1 MSTTGNK
8 SQGIALSAHQFC
20 AEQYFLRENELLCP
34 HGNHLVYFRAPKNAF
49 LSIEHGPARVS
60 ARALTMRA
68 AAFIPRQGKTTNQTV
83 NDDSMQKQITIAQLR
98 VGMYLEKLPGSWL
111 SNPFWKTAR
120 LLDSVDEVD
129 LVRKSGIRHAVIN
142 TAKGLDVAPEEAAPP
157 DVVTPA
163 PQPPSPPPRPVPA
176 KSSVE
181 QELKVAAQVIARS
194 KSAVTA
200 MFNDVRMGKAAD
212 LSVTDMV
219 IDDISDSIAR
229 NTTALV
235 SLVRL
240 KNQHDYTYM
249 HSVAVCALMIAL
261 ARQMNLPPEAVRE
274 AGAAG
279 LLHDIGK
286 MAVPSSILNKP
297 GKLSDD
303 EFDTVRQHPQAGY
316 DLLMQAGEVGEI
328 AMDVCLHHHEKM
340 DGSGYPHRLKGEQIS
355 LYARMGA
362 ICDVYDALTSDRAY
376 KQGWPAA
383 ESIKKMASWCDTHF
397 DAQLF
402 RAFVKSVGIYP
413 AGTLVRL
420 SSGRLGVVIEQSETS
435 LLTPRVRVFFSTR
448 SNTHLPP
455 MVIDLGMPG
464 EREQIVKS
472 EDPARWN
479 FIDLNTYWPG

>member
-1 MSTTGNK
+1 
-8 SQGIALSAHQFC
+8 
-20 AEQYFLRENELLCP
+20 
-34 HGNHLVYFRAPKNAF
+34 
-49 LSIEHGPARVS
+49 
-60 ARALTMRA
+60 
-68 AAFIPRQGKTTNQTV
+68 
-83 NDDSMQKQITIAQLR
+83 MQKRINVSQLR
-98 VGMYLEKLPGSWL
+98 PGMYLESLPGSWL
-111 SNPFWKTAR
+111 SNPFWKTSR
-120 LLDSVDEVD
+120 LLDSAEEIDM
-129 LVRKSGIRHAVIN
+129 VRKSGIQYALID
-142 TAKGLDVAPEEAAPP
+142 TAKGLDVAAEDIRIAVVKNAAAPAAIP
-157 DVVTPA
+157 PA
-163 PQPPSPPPRPVPA
+163 PAPAPA
-176 KSSVE
+176 KVAIE

-194 KSAVTA
+194 KAAVTA
-200 MFNDVRMGKAAD
+200 MFNDVRMGRAVD
-212 LSVTDMV
+212 LSVSNMV
-219 IDDISDSIAR
+219 LDDISDSIAR

-261 ARQMNLPPEAVRE
+261 ARQMGLAPEAIRE

-286 MAVPSSILNKP
+286 MAVPSAILNKP
-297 GKLSDD
+297 GKLSDQ

-362 ICDVYDALTSDRAY
+362 ICDVYDAITSDRAY

-383 ESIKKMASWCDTHF
+383 ESIRKMASWCDGHF

-413 AGTLVRL
+413 VGTLVRL

-435 LLTPRVRVFFSTR
+435 LLTPRVRVFFSTK
-448 SNTHLPP
+448 SNTHLAPV
-455 MVIDLGMPG
+455 VIDLGQPG
-464 EREQIVKS
+464 EREQIAKS
-472 EDPARWN
+472 EDPAQWN
-479 FIDLNTYWPG
+479 FINLDRYWTA

>member
-1 MSTTGNK
+1 
-8 SQGIALSAHQFC
+8 
-20 AEQYFLRENELLCP
+20 
-34 HGNHLVYFRAPKNAF
+34 
-49 LSIEHGPARVS
+49 
-60 ARALTMRA
+60 
-68 AAFIPRQGKTTNQTV
+68 
-83 NDDSMQKQITIAQLR
+83 
-98 VGMYLEKLPGSWL
+98 MYLESLPGSWL
-111 SNPFWKTAR
+111 SNPFWKTSR
-120 LLDSVDEVD
+120 LLDSAEEIE
-129 LVRKSGIRHAVIN
+129 LVRNSGIRHAIID
-142 TAKGLDVAPEEAAPP
+142 TAKGHDVAAERTDRPADDDAAPP
-157 DVVTPA
+157 APPA
-163 PQPPSPPPRPVPA
+163 AVGPEPRLAPA
-176 KSSVE
+176 KVTVE
-181 QELKVAAQVIARS
+181 QELQIAAQVIARS
-194 KSAVTA
+194 KAAVTA
-200 MFNDVRMGKAAD
+200 MFNDVRMGRAVD
-212 LSVTDMV
+212 LAVSEMV
-219 IDDISDSIAR
+219 IDDISESIAR

-261 ARQMNLPPEAVRE
+261 ARQLKLSPVEIRE

-286 MAVPSSILNKP
+286 MAVPSAILNKP

-303 EFDTVRQHPQAGY
+303 EFTAVKQHPQAGH
-316 DLLMQAGEVGEI
+316 DLLQQAGEVGEI

-362 ICDVYDALTSDRAY
+362 ICDVYDAVTSDRAY

-383 ESIKKMASWCDTHF
+383 ESIKKMASWCDSHF

-413 AGTLVRL
+413 AGSLVRL

-435 LLTPRVRVFFSTR
+435 LLTPRVRVFFSTK
-448 SNTHLPP
+448 SNTHLAPAI
-455 MVIDLGMPG
+455 VDLGVPG

-472 EDPARWN
+472 EDPAQWN
-479 FIDLNTYWPG
+479 FIDLKRYWTA

>member
-1 MSTTGNK
+1 VK
-8 SQGIALSAHQFC
+8 
-20 AEQYFLRENELLCP
+20 
-34 HGNHLVYFRAPKNAF
+34 
-49 LSIEHGPARVS
+49 
-60 ARALTMRA
+60 
-68 AAFIPRQGKTTNQTV
+68 
-83 NDDSMQKQITIAQLR
+83 
-98 VGMYLEKLPGSWL
+98 
-111 SNPFWKTAR
+111 
-120 LLDSVDEVD
+120 
-129 LVRKSGIRHAVIN
+129 
-142 TAKGLDVAPEEAAPP
+142 VA
-157 DVVTPA
+157 
-163 PQPPSPPPRPVPA
+163 
-176 KSSVE
+176 VE

-194 KSAVTA
+194 KAAVTA
-200 MFNDVRMGKAAD
+200 MFNDVRMGKAVD
-212 LSVTDMV
+212 LAVSDMV
-219 IDDISDSIAR
+219 IDDISESIAR

-261 ARQMNLPPEAVRE
+261 AKQMKLGPSEVKE

-297 GKLSDD
+297 GKLSDE
-303 EFDTVRQHPQAGY
+303 EFDTVKQHPQAGF
-316 DLLMQAGEVGEI
+316 DLLKQAGEIGAI

-362 ICDVYDALTSDRAY
+362 ICDVYDAITSDRAY

-402 RAFVKSVGIYP
+402 RAFVKSIGIYP
-413 AGTLVRL
+413 VGTLVRL
-420 SSGRLGVVIEQSETS
+420 TSGRLGVVIEQSETS

-448 SNTHLPP
+448 SNTHLAPV
-455 MVIDLGMPG
+455 VIDLGLPG
-464 EREQIVKS
+464 ECDRIVKS
-472 EDPARWN
+472 EDPAQWN
-479 FIDLNTYWPG
+479 FIDLKRYWTI

>member
-1 MSTTGNK
+1 M
-8 SQGIALSAHQFC
+8 
-20 AEQYFLRENELLCP
+20 
-34 HGNHLVYFRAPKNAF
+34 
-49 LSIEHGPARVS
+49 
-60 ARALTMRA
+60 A
-68 AAFIPRQGKTTNQTV
+68 AAPAAVQQHNSHRYQ
-83 NDDSMQKQITIAQLR
+83 SMQKQIDISLLR
-98 VGMYLEKLPGSWL
+98 PGMYLERLPGSWL
-111 SNPFWKTAR
+111 SNPFWKTSR
-120 LLDSVDEVD
+120 LLNSAEEID
-129 LVRKSGIRHAVIN
+129 LVRNSGVTHAVID
-142 TAKGLDVAPEEAAPP
+142 TAKGLDVAADEAGTPAVAEAAAA
-157 DVVTPA
+157 PA
-163 PQPPSPPPRPVPA
+163 PPPPAPKPAPA
-176 KSSVE
+176 KVAVE
-181 QELKVAAQVIARS
+181 EELQVAAQVIARS
-194 KSAVTA
+194 KAAVTA
-200 MFNDVRMGKAAD
+200 MFNDVRMGRAVD
-212 LSVTDMV
+212 LSVSEMV
-219 IDDISDSIAR
+219 IDDISESIAR

-261 ARQMNLPPEAVRE
+261 ARQLKLGPAEVRE

-286 MAVPSSILNKP
+286 MAVPLAILNKP

-303 EFDTVRQHPQAGY
+303 EFDTVRQHPQAGHE
-316 DLLMQAGEVGEI
+316 LLKQAGEVGEI

-362 ICDVYDALTSDRAY
+362 ICDVYDAVTSDRAY

-413 AGTLVRL
+413 AGSLVRL
-420 SSGRLGVVIEQSETS
+420 TSGRLGVVVEQSETS
-435 LLTPRVRVFFSTR
+435 LLTPRVRVFFSTK
-448 SNTHLPP
+448 SNTHLAPAI
-455 MVIDLGMPG
+455 VDLGVPG

-472 EDPARWN
+472 EDPAQWN
-479 FIDLNTYWPG
+479 FIDLKRYWAA

>member
-1 MSTTGNK
+1 MPVQVAG
-8 SQGIALSAHQFC
+8 
-20 AEQYFLRENELLCP
+20 
-34 HGNHLVYFRAPKNAF
+34 
-49 LSIEHGPARVS
+49 
-60 ARALTMRA
+60 
-68 AAFIPRQGKTTNQTV
+68 RQDQT
-83 NDDSMQKQITIAQLR
+83 DQTSSMHKQINISQLR
-98 VGMYLEKLPGSWL
+98 QGMYLEKLPGSWL
-111 SNPFWKTAR
+111 SNPFWKTSR
-120 LLDSVDEVD
+120 LLDSAEDIE
-129 LVRKSGIRHAVIN
+129 LVRKSGVRHAVID
-142 TAKGLDVAPEEAAPP
+142 TSKGIDVDTEEIAVDDHAPEEAAT
-157 DVVTPA
+157 TPHIESAQPLAASVRA
-163 PQPPSPPPRPVPA
+163 PHRSPPLKV
-176 KSSVE
+176 SVE
-181 QELKVAAQVIARS
+181 QEQKVAVQVIARS
-194 KSAVTA
+194 KAAVTA
-200 MFNDVRMGKAAD
+200 MFNDVRMGKAVD
-212 LSVTDMV
+212 LAVSDMV
-219 IDDISDSIAR
+219 IDDISESIAR

-240 KNQHDYTYM
+240 KSQHDYTYM
-249 HSVAVCALMIAL
+249 HSIAVCGLMIAL
-261 ARQMNLPPEAVRE
+261 ARQLNLAPDAVRE

-303 EFDTVRQHPQAGY
+303 EFVTVKQHPKAGH
-316 DLLMQAGEVGEI
+316 DLLMQAGGVGEI

-362 ICDVYDALTSDRAY
+362 ICDVYDAITSDRAY
-376 KQGWPAA
+376 KPGWPPA
-383 ESIKKMASWCDTHF
+383 ESIKKMASWCDSHF

-455 MVIDLGMPG
+455 SVVDLGAPG
-464 EREQIVKS
+464 ERDEIVKS
-472 EDPARWN
+472 EDPAQWN
-479 FIDLNTYWPG
+479 FTHLDRYWAS

>member
-1 MSTTGNK
+1 
-8 SQGIALSAHQFC
+8 
-20 AEQYFLRENELLCP
+20 
-34 HGNHLVYFRAPKNAF
+34 
-49 LSIEHGPARVS
+49 
-60 ARALTMRA
+60 
-68 AAFIPRQGKTTNQTV
+68 
-83 NDDSMQKQITIAQLR
+83 MQKRINVSQLR
-98 VGMYLEKLPGSWL
+98 PGMYLESLPGSWL
-111 SNPFWKTAR
+111 SNPFWKTSR
-120 LLDSVDEVD
+120 LLDSAEEIDM
-129 LVRKSGIRHAVIN
+129 VRKSGIRYALID
-142 TAKGLDVAPEEAAPP
+142 TAKGLDVAAEDIRMAVVKNAAAPAA
-157 DVVTPA
+157 TPRA
-163 PQPPSPPPRPVPA
+163 PA
-176 KSSVE
+176 KVAIE

-194 KSAVTA
+194 KAAVTA
-200 MFNDVRMGKAAD
+200 MFNDVRMGRAVD
-212 LSVTDMV
+212 LSVSNMV
-219 IDDISDSIAR
+219 LDDISDSIAR

-240 KNQHDYTYM
+240 KTQDDYTYM

-261 ARQMNLPPEAVRE
+261 ARQMGLAPEAIRE

-286 MAVPSSILNKP
+286 MAVPSAILNKP
-297 GKLSDD
+297 GKLSDQ

-362 ICDVYDALTSDRAY
+362 ICDVYDAITSDRAY

-383 ESIKKMASWCDTHF
+383 ESIRKMASWCDGHF

-413 AGTLVRL
+413 VGTLVRL

-435 LLTPRVRVFFSTR
+435 LLTPRVRVFFSTK
-448 SNTHLPP
+448 SNTHLAPI
-455 MVIDLGMPG
+455 VIDLGLPG
-464 EREQIVKS
+464 EREQIAKS
-472 EDPARWN
+472 EDPAQWDFPHLDR
-479 FIDLNTYWPG
+479 YWTA